1 MGRALARLGDQ
12 TTSGGEIIS
21 ASSTIIED
29 RNIALNGDM
38 AWCPKETCNGP
49 FQINGTAYHF
59 AEDKPCVAT
68 GDRVLCHCKNN
79 QVVGTTTISVEDSPG
94 EPFEEHRKR
103 AAEWP
108 ITKAIAA
115 AAALSAL
122 PVYAKS
128 CLRGEGCTDAGTEQ
142 EVLDNFGHAGYYRA
156 APQTEQTTEV
166 PVQHAQAAKKH
177 KPAEPTPPPEDN
189 RPWYKRLFISPDT
202 TKAAA
207 AAGMASARA
216 ATTIGI
222 TTGATTE
229 AGYAALQQIGG
240 TLSTAGRWIAPS
252 PPTVLLFGMFYSPKL
267 NSGEQDYIDRMRL
280 EQAAQNKENVP
291 TRVRFR
297 WEADQNGMIRPKG
310 FHVSARG
317 GQDKVP
323 VRMLQKNTATGNYE
337 FWEDGASKPAI
348 VWTPDDP
355 GYESPSNTGNRD
367 NVYVPPSVLVYP
379 ESEINSPRSTETP
392 APGER
397 PFRDYILVHPAGT
410 FDPIYVYLRNLPG
423 QVSGKGQKVSGTW
436 LADANQGTGSPIP
449 SQIADKL
456 RGRTFSNFD
465 GFREAFWQEVSKDPE
480 LSKQFI
486 PANVTRAAT
495 GRAPRAR
502 FADTVGKRRSFE
514 IHHITPISQGGE
526 VYNVDN
532 MGVMTPKRH
541 IDTHSSRGNSSE

>member
-79 QVVGTTTISVEDSPG
+79 QVMGTTTISVEDSPG

-103 AAEWP
+103 AAEWL

-156 APQTEQTTEV
+156 APQTEQTTEE

-189 RPWYKRLFISPDT
+189 RPWYKRLFSSPDT

-216 ATTIGI
+216 ATTTGI

-267 NSGEQDYIDRMRL
+267 NSGEQDYIDKMRL

-297 WEADQNGMIRPKG
+297 WEADQNGMVRPKG

-337 FWEDGASKPAI
+337 FWEDGASKPTI

-410 FDPIYVYLRNLPG
+410 FDPIYVYLRHLPG

>member
-1 MGRALARLGDQ
+1 MSNRSTWDGTPEGLHGDETTTGAQGLTSLPNFSNAHLGALRDGDK
-12 TTSGGEIIS
+12 TTPCPNCGKIGEIKGNIPTVNLEGKIAAGDGALVICGCPIGSNILIS
-21 ASSTIIED
+21 PAGQWMG
-29 RNIALNGDM
+29 NA
-38 AWCPKETCNGP
+38 PK
-49 FQINGTAYHF
+49 
-59 AEDKPCVAT
+59 
-68 GDRVLCHCKNN
+68 
-79 QVVGTTTISVEDSPG
+79 
-94 EPFEEHRKR
+94 
-103 AAEWP
+103 P
-108 ITKAIAA
+108 IPPVNKAIAA

-142 EVLDNFGHAGYYRA
+142 ELLDNFGHAGYYRA
-156 APQTEQTTEV
+156 APQTEQSTEE
-166 PVQHAQAAKKH
+166 PVQHAQAAKKY
-177 KPAEPTPPPEDN
+177 KPAEPTPPPEDT
-189 RPWYKRLFISPDT
+189 RPWYKRFFSSPDT

-207 AAGMASARA
+207 AAGMATARA
-216 ATTIGI
+216 ATTTGV

-267 NSGEQDYIDRMRL
+267 NSGEQDYIDKMRL
-280 EQAAQNKENVP
+280 EQAAQNKEDVP

-310 FHVSARG
+310 FHVRARG

-323 VRMLQKNTATGNYE
+323 VRMLQKNTTTGNYE
-337 FWEDGASKPAI
+337 FWEDGTSKPTI
-348 VWTPDDP
+348 VWTPDAP
-355 GYESPSNTGNRD
+355 GYVSPSNTGNRD

-379 ESEINSPRSTETP
+379 ESEINSPWSTETP

-423 QVSGKGQKVSGTW
+423 QVTGKGQKVSGTW

-465 GFREAFWQEVSKDPE
+465 SFRQAFWLEVSKDPE
-480 LSKQFI
+480 LSQQFRQHNLGNI
-486 PANVTRAAT
+486 RNGKAP
-495 GRAPRAR
+495 APRISEQ
-502 FADTVGKRRSFE
+502 VGGKIKYD
-514 IHHITPISQGGE
+514 IHHIKPIVEGGE
-526 VYNVDN
+526 VYDVDN
-532 MGVMTPKRH
+532 LGVVTPKRH
-541 IDTHSSRGNSSE
+541 IEIHRGG

>member
-1 MGRALARLGDQ
+1 MVTVNRGCIVHGKNVGLDGDKTSTGAQCIAARPGMSVMGKWKLYIGDK
-12 TTSGGEIIS
+12 TTP
-21 ASSTIIED
+21 
-29 RNIALNGDM
+29 
-38 AWCPKETCNGP
+38 CPKCGKVGV
-49 FQINGTAYHF
+49 I
-59 AEDKPCVAT
+59 VT
-68 GDRVLCHCKNN
+68 GDHRQTNSEAVAVDGSIIHCDCPMGSNFLIAPGTVQVNN
-79 QVVGTTTISVEDSPG
+79 SFGVS
-94 EPFEEHRKR
+94 EPPVNK
-103 AAEWP
+103 
-108 ITKAIAA
+108 AA
-115 AAALSAL
+115 AAALSVL
-122 PVYAKS
+122 PVFAKS
-128 CLRGEGCTDAGTEQ
+128 CLRGEGCTDAGITQ
-142 EVLDNFGHAGYYRA
+142 ESVDNFGHAGYYRA
-156 APQTEQTTEV
+156 TPQTEQPIEE
-166 PVQHAQAAKKH
+166 PVQHAQAVKKY
-177 KPAEPTPPPEDN
+177 KTAEPPPEDN
-189 RPWYKRLFISPDT
+189 RPWYKRLFSSPDT

-207 AAGMASARA
+207 VAGMATARA
-216 ATTIGI
+216 ATTAGI
-222 TTGATTE
+222 TTGAMTE

-240 TLSTAGRWIAPS
+240 NLSTAGRWIAPS

-280 EQAAQNKENVP
+280 EQAARNKEDVP

-310 FHVSARG
+310 FHVSAGG

-323 VRMLQKNTATGNYE
+323 VRMLQKNTTNGNYE
-337 FWEDGASKPAI
+337 FWEDDASKPTI

-355 GYESPSNTGNRD
+355 GYVSPSNTGNRD
-367 NVYVPPSVLVYP
+367 NVYVPPTVLVYP
-379 ESEINSPRSTETP
+379 ESEINSPWSTETP

-423 QVSGKGQKVSGTW
+423 QVTGKGQKVTGTW
-436 LADANQGTGSPIP
+436 LADADQGNGSPIP

-486 PANVTRAAT
+486 PANVTRAAN
-495 GRAPRAR
+495 GRAPRAK

-514 IHHITPISQGGE
+514 IHHLTPISQGGE

-532 MGVMTPKRH
+532 MGVMTPKHH
-541 IDTHSSRGNSSE
+541 IGTHSGRGNSSE